1 MTRSLDGI
9 GDPDASG
16 SALPGAVPRLMTAQ
30 EVAEPLRVPRSTIY
44 ELARSRRIPFVKVGR
59 RTLFVQQA
67 LLEWIAAQT
76 VPPRG

>member
-1 MTRSLDGI
+1 VTRVDPSSRDGV
-9 GDPDASG
+9 ASVRSG
-16 SALPGAVPRLMTAQ
+16 GLPRLMTAQ
-30 EVAEPLRVPRSTIY
+30 EVSELLRVPRSTIY

-59 RTLFVQQA
+59 RTLFAQQA

>member
-1 MTRSLDGI
+1 MTRLE
-9 GDPDASG
+9 DASSRDQVSSVPSG
-16 SALPGAVPRLMTAQ
+16 GVPRLMTAQ
-30 EVAEPLRVPRSTIY
+30 EVAELLRVPRSTIY

-67 LLEWIAAQT
+67 LLEWIAART